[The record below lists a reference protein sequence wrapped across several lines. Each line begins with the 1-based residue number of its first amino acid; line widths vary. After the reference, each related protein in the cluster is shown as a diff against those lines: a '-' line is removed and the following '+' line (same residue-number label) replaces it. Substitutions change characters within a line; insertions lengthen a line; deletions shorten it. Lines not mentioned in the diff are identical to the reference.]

1 MVENLKVALCSTE
14 ILVRRRGLNGLMTE
28 IPENILS
35 RPAETATMMVPCFL
49 YFLQNNLLLLAVAS
63 LGPPVYYVVSQLKI
77 LATATFSIAI
87 LKKTISGRKW
97 TALCMLILGTV
108 VTQANFDY
116 VQNNVNSL
124 GLGAAICAV
133 LTSGLAGVLCEY
145 LLKAGDSFRDS
156 PAGRGQ

>member
-1 MVENLKVALCSTE
+1 M
-14 ILVRRRGLNGLMTE
+14 
-28 IPENILS
+28 
-35 RPAETATMMVPCFL
+35 MMVPCFL
-49 YFLQNNLLLLAVAS
+49 YFVQNNLLLVAVAS
-63 LGPPVYYVVSQLKI
+63 LDPLVYYVVSQLKI